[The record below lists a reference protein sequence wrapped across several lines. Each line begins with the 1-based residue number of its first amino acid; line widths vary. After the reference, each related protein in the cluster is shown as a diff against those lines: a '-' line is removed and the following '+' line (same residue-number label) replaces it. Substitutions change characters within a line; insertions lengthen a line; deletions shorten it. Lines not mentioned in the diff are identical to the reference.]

1 MVIFQRN
8 AHLGRVQCPFND
20 HHYAEPSDMEQHKVI
35 CPDRIE
41 GVELL
46 SNSQKQQL
54 DRQWAI
60 VNNPCYPN
68 QHRSKW

>member
-1 MVIFQRN
+1 
-8 AHLGRVQCPFND
+8 
-20 HHYAEPSDMEQHKVI
+20 MEQHKAI

-41 GVELL
+41 KVKLS

-60 VNNPCYPN
+60 VNSSCCPITDIGSNGGVKVAMWIAN
-68 QHRSKW
+68 R